1 MFMYN
6 NIYIDNVY
14 VNIYLLVQYIRQYR
28 KVIIELMVEM

>member
-1 MFMYN
+1 MSN